1 MKALT
6 PYLMVGIGGFFG
18 ANARLLASSAAQ
30 RLFGTGFPYGTFL
43 INVSGSFF
51 LGVILT
57 MIAQK
62 TVPWGEEIR
71 LAIAVGFL
79 GAFTT
84 FSTFEFENSSLL
96 GDGEWLLAALNM
108 FGSLVLGLLAVR
120 LGIALARQWP

>member
-6 PYLMVGIGGFFG
+6 PYLMVGVGGFFG
-18 ANARLLASSAAQ
+18 ANARLVASSLAQ
-30 RLFGTGFPYGTFL
+30 KLLGTGFPYGTFI

-62 TVPWGEEIR
+62 SLPWGEEFR

-84 FSTFEFENSSLL
+84 FSTFEHETSALL
-96 GDGEWLLAALNM
+96 GDGEWLYAALNM
-108 FGSLVLGLLAVR
+108 FGSLFLGLVAVR
-120 LGIALARQWP
+120 LGIALAKQWP